1 MSQTRRQSLIE
12 AWTNVLVGFAVSAA
26 ANAVLFP
33 LFGWKISARQNAA
46 LAVIYTGISLAR
58 SYALRRAFN
67 RWHR

>member
-12 AWTNVLVGFAVSAA
+12 AWANIAVGYAVNMVANFAI
-26 ANAVLFP
+26 FP
-33 LFGWKISARQNAA
+33 LFGWKITLRQN
-46 LAVIYTGISLAR
+46 LLIGVFYTVVSLAR